1 MSPHIGLLLRSRVL
15 SKLQGVGKD
24 VRSGRL
30 ELHGTT
36 TTNVN
41 DHAGQPGKNIEG
53 GKEEK
58 SCYFR
63 FRVSGKQTAVN
74 ELETNNVYA
83 TPQIHCPSWW
93 RRHRFRSSPE
103 LTLNLSSNLTDVIN
117 SIVSNNFNRLERLIL
132 DIAATMDPKAEEIWD
147 LSEDGCYVALTN
159 SSLDVNTVMDKVRSP
174 AAGAIVVF
182 AGMTMWRGERW

>member
-41 DHAGQPGKNIEG
+41 DHAGQLGKNIEG

-58 SCYFR
+58 SCYFQ
-63 FRVSGKQTAVN
+63 VSGFG
-74 ELETNNVYA
+74 ETNSRKRTRDKQRVCYTSN
-83 TPQIHCPSWW
+83 
-93 RRHRFRSSPE
+93 
-103 LTLNLSSNLTDVIN
+103 TL
-117 SIVSNNFNRLERLIL
+117 SIVVEKTPISLLAGV
-132 DIAATMDPKAEEIWD
+132 D
-147 LSEDGCYVALTN
+147 SEFIFEFD
-159 SSLDVNTVMDKVRSP
+159 
-174 AAGAIVVF
+174 
-182 AGMTMWRGERW
+182 